1 MISIRLPSP
10 LNCVVISVAGACLA
24 VSLTDCGGGGGK
36 SSSPPPGPTNPIPG
50 ATTTLQTETSNNT
63 STADS
68 FARQT
73 DGNDGAGNVSKL
85 PLRSLLPGGSNTK
98 MYVTWLGWFGRQD
111 HM

>member
-10 LNCVVISVAGACLA
+10 LNCVVISVVGACLA

-36 SSSPPPGPTNPIPG
+36 SSSSPPGPTNPIPG
-50 ATTTLQTETSNNT
+50 ATTTLQAETSNNT

-73 DGNDGAGNVSKL
+73 NGNDGTGNLSKL
-85 PLRSLLPGGSNTK
+85 PLQSLRPGVSNTK
-98 MYVTWLGWFGRQD
+98 RYVPRLALLGR
-111 HM
+111 